1 MKRSRHIVSGLL
13 LLAVAG
19 CGSGI
24 SGTTLAEAQEY
35 CRQTDPS
42 YTDDLWE
49 TDLIVWRTFRDEGM
63 TKTQALAV
71 AAEGCRLVSDDESEQ
86 EACGMCA
93 VRVVD
98 ALW

>member
-1 MKRSRHIVSGLL
+1 MGCWKQITSGLL
-13 LLAVAG
+13 LLTIAG

-24 SGTTLAEAQEY
+24 GGTTLAEAREY

-49 TDLIVWRTFRDEGM
+49 TNLIVWRTLRDEGM
-63 TKTQALAV
+63 TKTQALALGV
-71 AAEGCRLVSDDESEQ
+71 EGCKLASDDESEQ
-86 EACGMCA
+86 EACGTCA